1 MAAGITLRVLGVGK
15 VVAAAKR
22 LAEQYEKALDAGVY
36 GLGNEIMTDSK
47 RRVPVD
53 FGALKGSGYVT
64 LPQRGAGGSTVEI
77 GFGGPAKA
85 YAIVQHE
92 RTEFKHEVGE
102 AKFLEN
108 AVNAAVGNAPRR
120 VAEIAAAAFKAGAG
134 PGRGGN
140 PQNPDSGQRGGGSGG
155 SG

>member
-1 MAAGITLRVLGVGK
+1 MAGGLKIALAGVGK
-15 VVAAAKR
+15 VLKAAERVGERYQHAME
-22 LAEQYEKALDAGVY
+22 AALY

-64 LPQRGAGGSTVEI
+64 MPVADARTITVEL

-85 YAIVQHE
+85 YAVVQHE
-92 RTEFKHEVGE
+92 RTEFHHEVGE

-108 AVNAAVGNAPRR
+108 AINAASGGAARR
-120 VAEIAAAAFKAGAG
+120 VVDLAHKAFAANVR
-134 PGRGGN
+134 PSRGEH
-140 PQNPDSGQRGGGSGG
+140 PVDPDQGQTGGGKQG